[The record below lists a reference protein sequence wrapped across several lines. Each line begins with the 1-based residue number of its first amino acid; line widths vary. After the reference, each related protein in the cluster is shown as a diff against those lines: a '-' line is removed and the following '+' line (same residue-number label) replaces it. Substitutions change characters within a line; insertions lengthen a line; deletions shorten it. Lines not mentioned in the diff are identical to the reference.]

1 MFFFHNVFCRFK
13 RVLILFTILMM
24 WVIPIVS
31 FILQDQRRPCLSS
44 ILKWMDKASEFENL
58 AKRKRFGYV
67 IAFLHKIYNLERSQR
82 TVNNVCFSTSVCSKD
97 IDSHDKNYSCKPG
110 IAFSTLKDWTEMGL
124 LSRISVHVYSL
135 SKHTVQSWTGIS

>member
-1 MFFFHNVFCRFK
+1 MCFFHNVFCRFK

-31 FILQDQRRPCLSS
+31 FILEDQSRTCLSS

-82 TVNNVCFSTSVCSKD
+82 TVNNVCFLTSVCSKD
-97 IDSHDKNYSCKPG
+97 IDSHSCKPG
-110 IAFSTLKDWTEMGL
+110 IGHCSTLKDWTEKGM